1 MGTNLRWGVWGI
13 STCVGTWGDF
23 NMRRAMGVGN
33 IHMQLDYNPNK
44 LDYLLHITLLAEG
57 YKRRQSS
64 ERVRA
69 RLVVVE

>member
-23 NMRRAMGVGN
+23 NMRRGMGVGN